1 MKFDDLDRK
10 MRVFETAHDHC
21 ALPGLFLVV
30 RLDGRGFTRLTKGE
44 FRPWSRDA
52 ADGREPPRKFAAPFD
67 ERFRD
72 AMLETLEHLVGGAGF
87 PVLYG
92 YQQSDE
98 ISLLL
103 GPSADLFQRKLR
115 KLESVLAG
123 EASAALSLRLGTHAV
138 FDGRVSQLPS
148 LALVLDYFR
157 WRQADAARNALSAHV
172 YWALRKEGRSP
183 TQATAQSSGLA
194 TSAKH
199 ELLFARGVNFADLP
213 LWQKRGTAVYWETYE
228 KRGRNP
234 KSGAEAV
241 ALRRRLVR
249 RLDLPLNDGYGLFLR
264 DLIEAALRDPVRE
277 RAVAGVDPGRVD
289 EEVNSE

>member
-1 MKFDDLDRK
+1 MKFDDLDRT
-10 MRVFETAHDHC
+10 MRVYETAHDHC

-30 RLDGRGFTRLTKGE
+30 RLDGRSFTRLTKGE
-44 FRPWSRDA
+44 FRPQSRDA
-52 ADGREPPRKFAAPFD
+52 AGEREPPQKFAAPFD

-72 AMLETLEHLVGGAGF
+72 AMLDAMTHLVGNAGF
-87 PVLYG
+87 PILYG

-103 GPSADLFQRKLR
+103 GPAADLFQRKLR
-115 KLESVLAG
+115 KLESILAG
-123 EASAALSLRLGTHAV
+123 EASAALTLQLGTRAA

-148 LALVLDYFR
+148 LKLVLDYFR

-172 YWALRKEGRSP
+172 YWTLRKEGRTP
-183 TQATAQSSGLA
+183 RQATAQASGLT

-213 LWQKRGTAVYWETYE
+213 LWQKRGTAVYWESYE

-241 ALRRRLVR
+241 AVRRRLVR
-249 RLDLPLNDGYGLFLR
+249 RLDLPMNDGYGLFLR
-264 DLIEAALRDPVRE
+264 DVIDAALREPAAE
-277 RAVAGVDPGRVD
+277 RTKAGIGPGRVD
-289 EEVNSE
+289 AVQHSE